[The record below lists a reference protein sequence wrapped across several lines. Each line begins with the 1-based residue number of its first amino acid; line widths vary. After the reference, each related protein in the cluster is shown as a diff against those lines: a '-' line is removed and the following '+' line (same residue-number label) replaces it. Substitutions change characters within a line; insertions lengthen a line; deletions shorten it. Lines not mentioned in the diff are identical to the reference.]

1 MIIGIDPNLE
11 KLDNPYTAYL
21 ELRQYKRIELT
32 SNNVVSFYLQYNNAA
47 AAGTAT
53 ADYALGTIE
62 ADGTLTPR
70 FFGNPN
76 DSIIFNENDNI
87 VEIDSTAF
95 EPGDTLQL
103 YPMLRFRNTSDAEW
117 QIIPPATHYVDAGRA
132 DDGRF
137 FITIHPYLLEVV
149 DASLTSGH
157 GRIGES
163 QNITLTLRNPN
174 DHDYA
179 EIIYFCPYYYG
190 NIAEEDVTAD
200 TPYTQG
206 EMLRSGPNIRA
217 GEEGKVTFS
226 FTPEQGGLIK
236 FKLQQVIGARVKYL
250 SRYTFAFYTM
260 RFDNDTVY
268 SYNPYLANNSYVTHE
283 GNHYVYH
290 VELSDIPGVT
300 LPYGVPSDSIFLD
313 CRICSAD
320 QTFVN
325 RIKIKDEIRDYLRA
339 LPENA
344 GSGTYK
350 FTAEVPLDIEQD
362 GEYYVWSYLIE
373 WLDAEHTKY
382 IVCAEH
388 FDGFS
393 VVVDPTAIKNIDGSL
408 DKDDAPFYD
417 LQGRKLVAPKQKGIY
432 IRKGKKVIR

>member
-1 MIIGIDPNLE
+1 M
-11 KLDNPYTAYL
+11 YL
-21 ELRQYKRIELT
+21 Y
-32 SNNVVSFYLQYNNAA
+32 
-47 AAGTAT
+47 
-53 ADYALGTIE
+53 
-62 ADGTLTPR
+62 
-70 FFGNPN
+70 
-76 DSIIFNENDNI
+76 
-87 VEIDSTAF
+87 
-95 EPGDTLQL
+95 
-103 YPMLRFRNTSDAEW
+103 
-117 QIIPPATHYVDAGRA
+117 
-132 DDGRF
+132 
-137 FITIHPYLLEVV
+137 
-149 DASLTSGH
+149 
-157 GRIGES
+157 
-163 QNITLTLRNPN
+163 
-174 DHDYA
+174 
-179 EIIYFCPYYYG
+179 PYYYG
-190 NIAEEDVTAD
+190 NMAAEDVTDD
-200 TPYTQG
+200 TPYI
-206 EMLRSGPNIRA
+206 EFERLSSGPNIRA
-217 GEEGKVTFS
+217 GEENKVTFS
-226 FTPEQGGLIK
+226 FTPEQGGLVMFDGK
-236 FKLQQVIGARVKYL
+236 HVVGDNDFDYYVD
-250 SRYTFAFYTM
+250 TFASFMM
-260 RFDNDTVY
+260 RFDTIY

-408 DKDDAPFYD
+408 DKRDATFYD

-432 IRKGKKVIR
+432 IRKGKKYIN